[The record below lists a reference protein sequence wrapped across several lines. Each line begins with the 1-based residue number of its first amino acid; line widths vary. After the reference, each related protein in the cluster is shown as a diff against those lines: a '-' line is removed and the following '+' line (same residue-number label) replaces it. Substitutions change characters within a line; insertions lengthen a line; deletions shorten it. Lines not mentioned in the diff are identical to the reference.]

1 MALGGSRTGSTR
13 LRIATKASV
22 LSGDGRERRIEAVGG
37 GGTVSGVEADR
48 MSLSVHFIT
57 HSLLALTAGISQ
69 SLSICPVI
77 ALAAVIPGVKQ
88 GWVA

>member
-1 MALGGSRTGSTR
+1 
-13 LRIATKASV
+13 
-22 LSGDGRERRIEAVGG
+22 
-37 GGTVSGVEADR
+37 
-48 MSLSVHFIT
+48 VHFIT

-88 GWVA
+88 GWVAYAACANSNVTTSTWQRARKKRFEFLVTLLIKKHLSP